1 MSDIEQKGVAC
12 AVEDVNAHTAP
23 ESVDQD
29 AERRLLW
36 KMDIRILPILFVL
49 YLLAFM
55 DRINIGN
62 AKIQHMT
69 TDLHMVGNDYNI
81 ALFIF
86 FIPYIICE
94 VPSNMILKKVAPSTW
109 LSGIMFS
116 WGIITIGQ
124 GVTKSYGG
132 LVACRFLLGIFE
144 AGFVPGR

>member
-1 MSDIEQKGVAC
+1 MSDNEHKGVAS
-12 AVEDVNAHTAP
+12 AVEDVKAHTVP
-23 ESVDQD
+23 ESVDKD
-29 AERRLLW
+29 AEKRLLR
-36 KMDIRILPILFVL
+36 KMDIHILPILFVL

-62 AKIQHMT
+62 AKIQNMT
-69 TDLHMVGNDYNI
+69 KDLHMVGNNYNV

-86 FIPYIICE
+86 FIPYILCE

-132 LVACRFLLGIFE
+132 LVACRFLLGVFE
-144 AGFVPGR
+144 AGFVPGE